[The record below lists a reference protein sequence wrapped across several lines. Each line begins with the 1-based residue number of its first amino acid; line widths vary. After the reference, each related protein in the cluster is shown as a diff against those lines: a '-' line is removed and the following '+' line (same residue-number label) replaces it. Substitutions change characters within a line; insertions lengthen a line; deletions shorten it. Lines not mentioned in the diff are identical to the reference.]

1 MEGERLAFGLAEIDG
16 PGQGPINC
24 GAVKT
29 LSACRLAFKYLFN
42 SRQPVNGGTFRPR
55 EVLTKP
61 ALRKWVGSRGSARG
75 SWNPLEVMGG
85 PP

>member
-61 ALRKWVGSRGSARG
+61 GSIHHAR
-75 SWNPLEVMGG
+75 SPAACQVHLTPLDR
-85 PP
+85 